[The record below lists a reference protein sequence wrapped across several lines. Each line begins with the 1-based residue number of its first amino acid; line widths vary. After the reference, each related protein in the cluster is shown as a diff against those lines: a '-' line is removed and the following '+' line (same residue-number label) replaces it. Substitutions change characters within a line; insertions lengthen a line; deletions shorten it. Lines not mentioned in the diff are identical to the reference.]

1 MPGAENIQLDEH
13 AQEQLQ
19 SLARSRTCAVRRAER
34 ARIIVELA
42 AGRAKQEI
50 AKQLGIARQTVLR
63 WERRFLRL
71 GMDGLKD
78 AARSGRP
85 RTIGPQQIAQ
95 IK

>member
-50 AKQLGIARQTVLR
+50 AKQYVNAGTCEFLLAGNGDFYD
-63 WERRFLRL
+63 WEWT
-71 GMDGLKD
+71 G
-78 AARSGRP
+78 
-85 RTIGPQQIAQ
+85 
-95 IK
+95 